1 MFSAVLRASSII
13 SLAFSSALPIVLSA
27 LFFRREVVTLD
38 VISTAAITA
47 TTRMIAEATNT
58 ITILVSTTGAP
69 PYEIFIVHF
78 APIIQI
84 IVHNRMQF
92 MYILTSNSQQY

>member
-1 MFSAVLRASSII
+1 
-13 SLAFSSALPIVLSA
+13 
-27 LFFRREVVTLD
+27 VVTFA
-38 VISTAAITA
+38 VISTAAIMAITE
-47 TTRMIAEATNT
+47 TTNT

-78 APIIQI
+78 APTIQI